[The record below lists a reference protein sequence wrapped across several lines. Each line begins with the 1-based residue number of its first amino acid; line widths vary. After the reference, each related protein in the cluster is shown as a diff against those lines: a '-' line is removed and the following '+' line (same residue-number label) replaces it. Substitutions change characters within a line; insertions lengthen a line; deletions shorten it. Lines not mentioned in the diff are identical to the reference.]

1 MDEYIKLFNAPIECC
16 EGKKIPKKLFYE
28 EGNLTAAD
36 KEIFTTNIKKI
47 ILEYMFSEERIN
59 IKPYRDEEVECEEI
73 AVIRVILESDKKYKR
88 ICDIIQKAIP
98 YSIILICEFE
108 DKVIFN
114 VANKKIN
121 KVDIDKNTI
130 DEMLYTEWIN
140 LNSKVEKDKKFFDEL
155 NISKWSYIDLYRF
168 YNSFVDNVKLYNA
181 AKYSKDIDELK
192 QLDVDVVKEI
202 TDKIEKL
209 GLEITSLR
217 NNLKKESQ
225 FNKKIEINIKI
236 KKIQEEQ
243 NKLILSL
250 KGEYGQEN
258 G

>member
-47 ILEYMFSEERIN
+47 VLEYMFSEERIN

-98 YSIILICEFE
+98 YSIILICEF
-108 DKVIFN
+108 DSNVIFN

-121 KVDIDKNTI
+121 KVDDDKNVI
-130 DEMLYTEWIN
+130 DEMLFTEWIKLDSN
-140 LNSKVEKDKKFFDEL
+140 IEADNKFFKEL
-155 NISKWSYIDLYRF
+155 NIKGWYYIDLYKF
-168 YNSFVDNVKLYNA
+168 YNSCVDKIKIYNA
-181 AKYSKDIDELK
+181 SKYSDNIETLNS
-192 QLDVDVVKEI
+192 LDVNLVKET
-202 TDKIEKL
+202 TDKIEML
-209 GLEITSLR
+209 TLEIDNLR
-217 NNLKKESQ
+217 KNLKKEVQ

-236 KKIQEEQ
+236 KKIEQEKK
-243 NKLILSL
+243 KLILSL
-250 KGEYGQEN
+250 KGE
-258 G
+258 

>member
-1 MDEYIKLFNAPIECC
+1 MKEYIRLFNAPDECY
-16 EGKKIPKKLFYE
+16 EGGRIAKKLFYE
-28 EGNLTAAD
+28 EGNLNSSD
-36 KEIFTTNIKKI
+36 RELFTTDINKI
-47 ILEYMFSEERIN
+47 VLEYMFSEDRIN
-59 IKPYRDEEVECEEI
+59 IKAYKDEEIECEEI
-73 AVIRVILESDKKYKR
+73 AVIRVILENDRKFKR
-88 ICDIIQKAIP
+88 ICEIIQRAIP

-108 DKVIFN
+108 NKVIFN

-140 LNSKVEKDKKFFDEL
+140 LDSQVETDDKFFDEL
-155 NISKWSYIDLYRF
+155 DIRKWSYIDLYKF

-181 AKYSKDIDELK
+181 AKYSNNIDGLK
-192 QLDVDVVKEI
+192 NLEVEVVKEI

-209 GLEITSLR
+209 GLEIVRLR

-250 KGEYGQEN
+250 KGEDR
-258 G
+258 